1 MKVLDVH
8 GRLVLAGI
16 EGDMGSSVVHTC
28 FITKV
33 LDVHRRL
40 VLAEV

>member
-8 GRLVLAGI
+8 GRPVLAGV

-28 FITKV
+28 FSTKV
-33 LDVHRRL
+33 LDVHRRR
-40 VLAEV
+40 VLAEI